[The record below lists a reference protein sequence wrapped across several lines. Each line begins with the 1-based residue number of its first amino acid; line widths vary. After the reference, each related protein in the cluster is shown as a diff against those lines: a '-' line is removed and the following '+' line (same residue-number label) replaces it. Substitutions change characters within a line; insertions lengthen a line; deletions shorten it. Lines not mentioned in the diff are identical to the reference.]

1 MPEILSLLQTC
12 LANIVDGPLRIV
24 DRLCRALSEGDHA
37 IVARHLSAI
46 GSTGLAGMQY
56 TVLNA
61 ALAFAV
67 NKDRYQHAQEL
78 LVAGA
83 DANLALSCNFSI
95 LHLAILSGSRGCH
108 ILLLKHGANPNACG
122 QYTWLSPLIDDLNFL
137 LLQYVPKL
145 DNLYSP
151 LAYAMKLNHHEIAQD
166 LLQAGAEVDDIKEED
181 LSTAMEDA
189 VQRGDPYLIYLLSF
203 KGYYDTR
210 KKPILDS
217 DHLLREAFMISQAHF
232 DRSSTWPHL
241 YQQNRLSRVD
251 FEALWPISIGR
262 AL

>member
-1 MPEILSLLQTC
+1 M
-12 LANIVDGPLRIV
+12 DGPFRIV
-24 DRLCRALSEGDHA
+24 DRLCRAISAGDHD
-37 IVARHLSAI
+37 IVARHLFAI
-46 GSTGLAGMQY
+46 CSTGLAGLQY

-83 DANLALSCNFSI
+83 DANLALSRNFSI
-95 LHLAILSGSRGCH
+95 LHLAIHSGSRGCH

-122 QYTWLSPLIDDLNFL
+122 QNKWLTPLIDDLNFP

-151 LAYAMKLNHHEIAQD
+151 LAYAMKLNRQGIARD

-181 LSTAMEDA
+181 LSTAMIDA
-189 VQRGDPYLIYLLSF
+189 VQREDPYLVYLLSF
-203 KGYYDTR
+203 KGYYDTHKR
-210 KKPILDS
+210 PVLDGNLQRA
-217 DHLLREAFMISQAHF
+217 LLISQAHF
-232 DRSSTWPHL
+232 DRSLTWPDL
-241 YQQNRLSRVD
+241 YYQDRLGRVD
-251 FEALWPISIGR
+251 FEALWRSCIGINW
-262 AL
+262 